1 MTVDEKGLEA
11 AVEAVMRFGTH
22 SRLRASAL
30 AKECILAYE
39 SAKSAEGAVDGAI
52 VVEQPYHGGRYI
64 IAYKGGSLTGWSYP
78 SAEAAQ
84 AELDA
89 ICAALVLPAIERARV
104 EERERERERCAK
116 VAEDCADLIGRIMAA
131 GWRGNPHM
139 SGDDRNFMNGSQ
151 RRKHDDQSLAAA
163 EHTAAAIRKG

>member
-104 EERERERERCAK
+104 EERERAALRIDPTVMNACINAGVPVTAARAYASMASVEYLAECDRLER
-116 VAEDCADLIGRIMAA
+116 
-131 GWRGNPHM
+131 
-139 SGDDRNFMNGSQ
+139 
-151 RRKHDDQSLAAA
+151 
-163 EHTAAAIRKG
+163 AAIRKG